1 MILRRLLV
9 NRSIAA
15 AAILS
20 LAIGI
25 GANTAIFSVAYALL
39 VRPLP
44 YADADRLAIL
54 WNRSPGLDIEE
65 DWFSTAQYFDIKTH
79 HTGFEQLAIAFGSN
93 LNLTGGGE
101 PERVGVIRVSSNLL
115 PMLGARP
122 LHGQLFVPEDDA
134 PGVARTA
141 VLSHGFWMRRFG
153 GDQGAI
159 GTSIILNALSYQIA
173 GVLPP
178 GFRLPREVMPT
189 LGVIDEGEIFVPLPL
204 PPAAPQTRTREDYNI
219 LGKLKPGVSVTQ
231 AQAEMDALTARLRR
245 DFPEV
250 YPPHGGL
257 TFSIVPL
264 QDQVV
269 GNVRR
274 AVIVLSVAVALVL
287 LIACANVANLLLS
300 RALARQREL
309 AIRSALGA
317 TRARIMRQL
326 LGEAVT
332 LAFCGGALG
341 VFLAWVGVRWIHA
354 VQPVNVPRLGDI
366 AINGPVLLFTLV
378 VCLTAGV
385 LAGLAPA
392 LGLRRLDL
400 QRALG
405 AAGRGSSSAGA
416 VWGRGGSLRRLLVMA
431 ELALAVILL
440 VGAGLLIRTVSHLQQ
455 VHPGFNPEGVLTL
468 ELNMT
473 GQKYMNGPAVL
484 NAYRELWERLGG
496 LAGVEAVGAITSLPL
511 GGQFAWG
518 PITVE
523 GRVPPPGE
531 NFINAD
537 IRYAAGRYFEAMQIP
552 LIRGRYFT
560 DQDNADGERV
570 VIVDE
575 FMASELWPGVDPIGK
590 RMKFGDL
597 KSEDP
602 WRTVVGVVG
611 RVKQYGLET
620 DGRIVVYGPH
630 LQGPVRALYIA
641 VRSSADSSALGAAVR
656 GQIRELD
663 PNLPVYRMRPMT
675 TVVEA
680 SLARQR
686 FSMRL
691 LGLFALLALLLAAI
705 GIYGVMAY
713 MVAQGTRE
721 MGIRLALGATR
732 SGILALVLRQGLV
745 ITLTGLA
752 LGIAGAFLLTRLMSS
767 LVFGVRPT
775 DPVTYAG
782 VAALLAAVALVAS
795 VVPARRASR
804 IDPAI
809 SLRSE

>member
-1 MILRRLLV
+1 MRA
-9 NRSIAA
+9 RSSSPQPLAA
-15 AAILS
+15 SAA
-20 LAIGI
+20 
-25 GANTAIFSVAYALL
+25 
-39 VRPLP
+39 
-44 YADADRLAIL
+44 
-54 WNRSPGLDIEE
+54 
-65 DWFSTAQYFDIKTH
+65 
-79 HTGFEQLAIAFGSN
+79 
-93 LNLTGGGE
+93 
-101 PERVGVIRVSSNLL
+101 
-115 PMLGARP
+115 
-122 LHGQLFVPEDDA
+122 
-134 PGVARTA
+134 
-141 VLSHGFWMRRFG
+141 
-153 GDQGAI
+153 
-159 GTSIILNALSYQIA
+159 
-173 GVLPP
+173 
-178 GFRLPREVMPT
+178 
-189 LGVIDEGEIFVPLPL
+189 
-204 PPAAPQTRTREDYNI
+204 QTRTREDYNI
-219 LGKLKPGVSVTQ
+219 IGKLKPGVSVTQ
-231 AQAEMDALTARLRR
+231 AQAEMDALTARLRH

-274 AVIVLSVAVALVL
+274 AVIVLSVAVAFVL

-309 AIRSALGA
+309 AIRAALGA

-341 VFLAWVGVRWIHA
+341 VFLAWLGVRWIHA
-354 VQPVNVPRLGDI
+354 LQPANVPRLGDI
-366 AINGPVLLFTLV
+366 AVNGPVLLFTLA

-405 AAGRGSSSAGA
+405 EAGRGSSGAGA

-455 VHPGFNPEGVLTL
+455 VNPGFNPEGVLTL

-496 LAGVEAVGAITSLPL
+496 LTGVEAVGAVTSLPL

-560 DQDNADGERV
+560 DQDAAGAQPV

-575 FMASELWPGVDPIGK
+575 FMANELWPGVDPIGK
-590 RMKFGDL
+590 RIHFGDL
-597 KSEDP
+597 KFEDP

-630 LQGPVRALYIA
+630 LQGPVRALYITVRSSGDLNALAPA
-641 VRSSADSSALGAAVR
+641 VRSQV
-656 GQIRELD
+656 RELD

-675 TVVEA
+675 QVVET

-691 LGLFALLALLLAAI
+691 LGLFALLALVLAAI

-713 MVAQGTRE
+713 LVAQGTRE

-732 SGILALVLRQGLV
+732 GGILALVLRQGFV
-745 ITLTGLA
+745 ITFAGLA
-752 LGIAGAFLLTRLMSS
+752 LGIAGAFLLTRLMST

-775 DPVTYAG
+775 DPLTYAA
-782 VAALLAAVALVAS
+782 VAALLAAVALIAS
-795 VVPARRASR
+795 AVPARRASQ